1 MRVLL
6 IEDSARLAEYV
17 ARGLRRAGFAVDVAT
32 DGEHGQHLAESGEH
46 DVIILDLML
55 PKRDGLTVLGALRA
69 SGSNVHVLVLT
80 AKDTVE
86 DRVRGLSD
94 GADDYLVKPF
104 AFEEL
109 LARVQA
115 LVRRAYGVKKTTLI
129 FGALE
134 LDTAQRRL
142 VRGGT
147 IVELRPR
154 EYALFEY
161 LALRAGQVVSRTEIE
176 RHIYDELAEPMSN
189 VVDSAICSLRKLI
202 DPIEGPSMITTR
214 RGQGYVFGTPEA

>member
-1 MRVLL
+1 MRILL
-6 IEDSARLAEYV
+6 IEDSVRLAEYV
-17 ARGLRRAGFAVDVAT
+17 SRGLRRAGFAVDVAM
-32 DGEHGQHLAESGEH
+32 DGEQGLFLAESGEH

-55 PKRDGLTVLGALRA
+55 PKRDGLSVLNALRA
-69 SGSNVHVLVLT
+69 NGSGVHVLVLT
-80 AKDTVE
+80 AKDTID
-86 DRVRGLSD
+86 DRVRGLNE

-115 LVRRAYGVKKTTLI
+115 LVRRAYGVKQNTLR

-134 LDTAQRRL
+134 LDTAQRK
-142 VRGGT
+142 VSNDGNP
-147 IVELRPR
+147 IEVRPR
-154 EYALFEY
+154 EYALLEY

-176 RHIYDELAEPMSN
+176 RHIYDDQAEPSSN

-202 DPIEGPSMITTR
+202 DPPGRRSMISTR
-214 RGQGYVFGTPEA
+214 RGQGYIFEGPQA